1 MDEIKGIWIPQEII
15 NLINLKHITWTEA
28 VLLSEVWVLSNN
40 RTCTASNEYFS
51 KILGIT
57 ADSVSRLVNKLVKM
71 NYLTSKIGYLE
82 NNIKVKR
89 RFLKLNWE
97 RIVGTDVERSPHV
110 ATSIVSTDV
119 EPHPTQMSDREYSIE
134 YSRDNTL
141 AQNFSESENKPKNK
155 PSKNL
160 SELFEEFYKNY
171 PKKKGK
177 HRAYRWFKSHKPDE
191 ALVAKMIEATNNQKQ
206 TFQWKQKNGRFIP
219 HPATWLNGGSWE
231 NEIKPEEIAHTSDK
245 SIARFLAIE
254 LYEKLKHKTFE
265 NFGQDKKLVDLWA
278 FDIDNYL
285 SLNRTK
291 EQEDR
296 IFYAINSLESSW
308 VKEKIHDARSLISN
322 LDFIGR

>member
-15 NLINLKHITWTEA
+15 NLINLKSITWTEA
-28 VLLSEVWVLSNN
+28 VLLSEVWFLSNN

-97 RIVGTDVERSPHV
+97 RIVGTDVE
-110 ATSIVSTDV
+110 
-119 EPHPTQMSDREYSIE
+119 PHPTQMSDREYSIE

-141 AQNFSESENKPKNK
+141 AQNFSESENKPENK
-155 PSKNL
+155 PSKNPR
-160 SELFEEFYKNY
+160 ELFEEFYKNY

-191 ALVAKMIEATNNQKQ
+191 ALVAKMIEATNKQKQ
-206 TFQWKQKNGRFIP
+206 TFQWKQKTDDLFPIRQR
-219 HPATWLNGGSWE
+219 GSMVAAG
-231 NEIKPEEIAHTSDK
+231 KM
-245 SIARFLAIE
+245 R
-254 LYEKLKHKTFE
+254 
-265 NFGQDKKLVDLWA
+265 
-278 FDIDNYL
+278 
-285 SLNRTK
+285 
-291 EQEDR
+291 
-296 IFYAINSLESSW
+296 
-308 VKEKIHDARSLISN
+308 
-322 LDFIGR
+322 

>member
-15 NLINLKHITWTEA
+15 NLINLKSITWTEA
-28 VLLSEVWVLSNN
+28 VLLSEVWALSNN

-97 RIVGTDVERSPHV
+97 RIVGTDVELSPHV

-141 AQNFSESENKPKNK
+141 AQNFSESENKPENK

-191 ALVAKMIEATNNQKQ
+191 KLVAKMIEATNNQKQ

-231 NEIKPEEIAHTSDK
+231 NEIKPEEIAHISDK

-278 FDIDNYL
+278 LDIDNYL